1 MSARFSSECREDPL
15 KLVGPEDS
23 QRTKTQNRPKCLPC
37 EQDIY
42 LGFFFDGTNN
52 NKYRDTDAFAH
63 SNVAR
68 LYEAYSGEPTVAKLK
83 VLKQAAKA
91 DAAAAW
97 SSVIPKD
104 EKKYYRKTY
113 IPGVGTPFIELGD
126 TGEGAD
132 NTLGLA
138 MSKHGEV
145 RINWA
150 LLQVSNHIHAA
161 IMGAQFSD
169 PLKDDAELATEM
181 LDETARDRG
190 SQYSIRA
197 PSRGRGFILQDRSQ
211 KLAKAIAPI
220 VRGSPTIRSV
230 RLSVFGFSRGAAE
243 ARVFCSWLQKYY
255 SDGIAGISLKIDFL
269 GIFDTVASVGLANS
283 VPIGGVEGHYVW
295 ASVENLQVSSA
306 VKRCVHL
313 VSAHEVRGSFPL
325 DSIGSGAQCKEVVYP
340 GVHSDVGGGY
350 PPNDQGRSIGVAA
363 AGDAKKLSQIPLAQM
378 YREAL
383 IASVPLLGLKDFNDF
398 HQSNFKI
405 DPGTV
410 KAFND
415 YIAATRVGSGK
426 PSGVMWLTE
435 TQVEEPLLQIIH
447 RHYGI
452 FLRWRKSMLGK
463 VHLLAGM
470 SASLDSAPKKTQDR
484 HDLQTTDL
492 ALQQELNMLEKYTPL
507 VSELSIWPAKVADW
521 NEGVFAEWTKQEAV
535 LPASKVLFETLVH
548 DSRAWFKPSNF
559 SDDDQVWFN
568 EGGMEKTRTK
578 MIKSIEAEQ
587 ERVRSPYR
595 LSDEQMKSVDNKD
608 YQENIE
614 RIEKLKTNKTYPV
627 RSGGQ
632 EPIRLYG
639 YLRWRH
645 VFGASAL
652 PASPQDPLSK
662 EKARKRELENQ
673 QHENNLQSLNQQN
686 SNAKKRYQEGQINAQ
701 GYGEALRDQS
711 LRMSAERQ
719 RHAAA
724 IGALK

>member
-1 MSARFSSECREDPL
+1 WGRSA
-15 KLVGPEDS
+15 
-23 QRTKTQNRPKCLPC
+23 
-37 EQDIY
+37 
-42 LGFFFDGTNN
+42 
-52 NKYRDTDAFAH
+52 
-63 SNVAR
+63 
-68 LYEAYSGEPTVAKLK
+68 
-83 VLKQAAKA
+83 
-91 DAAAAW
+91 
-97 SSVIPKD
+97 
-104 EKKYYRKTY
+104 
-113 IPGVGTPFIELGD
+113 
-126 TGEGAD
+126 
-132 NTLGLA
+132 
-138 MSKHGEV
+138 
-145 RINWA
+145 
-150 LLQVSNHIHAA
+150 
-161 IMGAQFSD
+161 
-169 PLKDDAELATEM
+169 
-181 LDETARDRG
+181 
-190 SQYSIRA
+190 
-197 PSRGRGFILQDRSQ
+197 ILQERTRLLS
-211 KLAKAIAPI
+211 KAIAPI
-220 VRGSPTIRSV
+220 IRGSPTIRSV
-230 RLSVFGFSRGAAE
+230 RISVFGFSRGAAE

-255 SDGIAGISLKIDFL
+255 SDGIAGIPLKIDFL

-283 VPIGGVEGHYVW
+283 VPIGGVEGHYAW

-325 DSIGSGAQCKEVVYP
+325 DSIGSGAHCKEVVYP

-350 PPNDQGRSIGVAA
+350 PPNDQGRSIGAGA

-383 IASVPLLGLKDFNDF
+383 IASVPLLAPIDFNDF

-415 YIAATRVGSGK
+415 YIAATRFGSGK

-435 TQVEEPLLQIIH
+435 TQAEEPLLQIIH

-463 VHLLAGM
+463 VHLLPGIA
-470 SASLDSAPKKTQDR
+470 ASLDSAAKKTQDR
-484 HDLQTTDL
+484 HDLQTTDQ

-507 VSELSIWPAKVADW
+507 VSEFSIWPAKVGDW
-521 NEGVFAEWTKQEAV
+521 NGGVYAEWIKQEAV

-568 EGGMEKTRTK
+568 EGGMEKSRRI

-587 ERVRSPYR
+587 ERIRSPYR

-608 YQENIE
+608 YKKNVE
-614 RIEKLKTNKTYPV
+614 RIENLKTNKTYMV

-645 VFGASAL
+645 VFGAAALSA
-652 PASPQDPLSK
+652 PLQEPVSK
-662 EKARKRELENQ
+662 EIMRRRELENQ

-686 SNAKKRYQEGQINAQ
+686 INARKRYQEGQINAQ
-701 GYGEALRDQS
+701 SYGEALRDNS
-711 LRMSAERQ
+711 LRMSAEHQ

-724 IGALK
+724 MAAIK

>member
-1 MSARFSSECREDPL
+1 MIARFTEACRASPL
-15 KLVGPEDS
+15 DLSKDELTARS
-23 QRTKTQNRPKCLPC
+23 RTQNRPQCLSC
-37 EQDIY
+37 EQDIF

-83 VLKQAAKA
+83 ILKKTAKP

-97 SSVIPKD
+97 SAAIPKD

-126 TGEGAD
+126 TGEGSD

-138 MSKHGEV
+138 ASMHGEV

-150 LLQVSNHIHAA
+150 LLQLSNHIHAA
-161 IMGAQFSD
+161 LMGGN
-169 PLKDDAELATEM
+169 PLSEPLADDGKLAREM
-181 LDETARDRG
+181 LEKSLASG
-190 SQYSIRA
+190 V
-197 PSRGRGFILQDRSQ
+197 PNRGRSVVLQERARM
-211 KLAKAIAPI
+211 LGKAIAPI
-220 VRGSPTIRSV
+220 IRGSPTIRSV

-255 SDGIAGISLKIDFL
+255 SDGIAGIALKIDFL

-283 VPIGGVEGHYVW
+283 VPIGGVEGHYAW

-325 DSIGSGAQCKEVVYP
+325 DSIGSGAQHKEVVYP

-350 PPNDQGRSIGVAA
+350 PPNDQGRSVGSGE

-378 YREAL
+378 YREAV
-383 IASVPLLGLKDFNDF
+383 IASVPLLGSKDFDDF

-415 YIAATRVGSGK
+415 YIGATRFGSGK

-435 TQVEEPLLQIIH
+435 TQAEEPLLQIIR
-447 RHYGI
+447 RHYGH

-463 VHLLAGM
+463 VHLLPGM
-470 SASLDSAPKKTQDR
+470 SASLDSAAKKTQDR
-484 HDLQTTDL
+484 HDLHTTDL
-492 ALQQELNMLEKYTPL
+492 ALQQELNMLEKYVPV
-507 VSELSIWPAKVADW
+507 VSELSVWPAKVGDW
-521 NEGVFAEWTKQEAV
+521 NDGVSAEWYKQEAV

-559 SDDDQVWFN
+559 SDDDQAWFN
-568 EGGMEKTRTK
+568 EGGMEKARRI
-578 MIKSIEAEQ
+578 MIKSIETEQ
-587 ERVRSPYR
+587 ERVRLSYS
-595 LSDEQMKSVDNKD
+595 LSDEQMKLVEHQD
-608 YQENIE
+608 YKKNIE
-614 RIEKLKTNKTYPV
+614 RIENLKTNKMYPV
-627 RSGGQ
+627 KSGGQ

-645 VFGASAL
+645 VFGVAVQPAL
-652 PASPQDPLSK
+652 PQEPASK
-662 EKARKRELENQ
+662 EKTRKRALEKQ

-686 SNAKKRYQEGQINAQ
+686 SNARKRYQEGQISAQ
-701 GYGEALRDQS
+701 AYAEALRDNI
-711 LRMSAERQ
+711 LRSNAERQ

-724 IGALK
+724 MAALA